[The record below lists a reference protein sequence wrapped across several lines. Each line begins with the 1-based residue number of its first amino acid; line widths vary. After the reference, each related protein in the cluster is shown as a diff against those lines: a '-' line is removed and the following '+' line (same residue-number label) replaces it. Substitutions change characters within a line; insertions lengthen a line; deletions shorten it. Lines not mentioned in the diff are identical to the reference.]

1 MKPQADRGSKR
12 DKAIMALLMQP
23 TIQEAA
29 KSIGISDTTLWRWMQ
44 EEEFSTQY
52 KEAKQLAF
60 NQAMGRLQQVSSIA
74 VDTLQSVMEDETAPP
89 SSRVS
94 AAKTVLELSHKSFEI
109 QELAEKIAELER
121 LANA

>member
-12 DKAIMALLMQP
+12 DKAIMALLTQP

-44 EEEFSTQY
+44 EEEFSTRY